1 MVSIPATAP
10 AEAEAGATAYPS
22 TFRGW
27 WTVGVLT
34 GLYAVSMLDRQ
45 VFNLLVDPIGK
56 SLQVND
62 FELSLLSG
70 FAFAAFYATFG
81 ILFGWGADRFDRRGL
96 IVGGVAIWSVA
107 TAMCGLAR
115 NFWQFAFARFSIGG
129 GEAALNPAAYSIISD
144 SIPRARL
151 SLALSLFAGGAMLGT
166 LLSKLLAAS
175 LMAIIPEGGLVLP
188 IVGHQEPWRIVFIA
202 VGLPGLVL
210 GLLVWTFPEPF
221 RRQRM
226 AEATKTNFAKALGFM
241 TKRGRFYGWYFVGSS
256 MSAAANFAFAT
267 WSPAYL
273 MRTFDI
279 SVTKAG
285 FLMAPMMIVPQISGL
300 LLAGLF
306 ADRLFSRG
314 SKDIH
319 LKLIMVMG
327 AMKALVLGF
336 AMSGQFP
343 LLTTAALM
351 GLATFF
357 SGFAGAATAV
367 LQLVT
372 PNQYRGQVSATH
384 LFITSLVGMGCG
396 PMIAGALTT
405 FVFQDPEKVGWAIA
419 ATFIGLQPF
428 VILCLCRALKGVRTA
443 VDESQAWANS

>member
-10 AEAEAGATAYPS
+10 AEAEAGASAYPS
-22 TFRGW
+22 APRGW

-34 GLYAVSMLDRQ
+34 GLYAVSLLDRQ

-70 FAFAAFYATFG
+70 FAFAAFYASFG
-81 ILFGWGADRFDRRGL
+81 ILFGWAADRFDRRGL
-96 IVGGVAIWSVA
+96 IVGGVAIWSIA
-107 TAMCGLAR
+107 TGACGLAR
-115 NFWQFAFARFSIGG
+115 NFWQFAFARFSVGG

-144 SIPRARL
+144 SIPRGRL
-151 SLALSLFAGGAMLGT
+151 SLALSIFAGGAMLGS
-166 LLSKLLAAS
+166 LLSKLFAAS

-188 IVGHQEPWRIVFIA
+188 VVGRQEPWRVVYIV
-202 VGLPGLVL
+202 VGLPGLLL
-210 GLLVWTFPEPF
+210 GLLAWTFPEPY
-221 RRQRM
+221 RHQRF
-226 AEATKTNFAKALGFM
+226 AEATRTNFAKALGFM
-241 TKRGRFYGWYFVGSS
+241 TRRGRFYGWYFLGGSLN
-256 MSAAANFAFAT
+256 AAANFAFAT
-267 WSPAYL
+267 WAPAYL
-273 MRTFDI
+273 MRVFDL

-285 FLMAPMMIVPQISGL
+285 FLMAPIIIVPQLTGL
-300 LLAGLF
+300 LIAGLL
-306 ADRLFSRG
+306 ADRLFVRG
-314 SKDIH
+314 SRDVH

-327 AMKALVLGF
+327 GLKAVVLGF

-343 LLTTAALM
+343 LLVTATLM
-351 GLATFF
+351 GLATLF
-357 SGFAGAATAV
+357 SGSAGAAAAV

-372 PNQYRGQVSATH
+372 PNEYRGQVSSTN
-384 LFITSLVGMGCG
+384 LFVTSLVGMGCG

-405 FVFQDPEKVGWAIA
+405 FVFQDPEKVGLAIA

-428 VILCLCRALKGVRTA
+428 VALCLWRALKGVRAA

>member
-1 MVSIPATAP
+1 
-10 AEAEAGATAYPS
+10 
-22 TFRGW
+22 
-27 WTVGVLT
+27 
-34 GLYAVSMLDRQ
+34 
-45 VFNLLVDPIGK
+45 
-56 SLQVND
+56 
-62 FELSLLSG
+62 
-70 FAFAAFYATFG
+70 
-81 ILFGWGADRFDRRGL
+81 
-96 IVGGVAIWSVA
+96 
-107 TAMCGLAR
+107 
-115 NFWQFAFARFSIGG
+115 
-129 GEAALNPAAYSIISD
+129 
-144 SIPRARL
+144 
-151 SLALSLFAGGAMLGT
+151 
-166 LLSKLLAAS
+166 
-175 LMAIIPEGGLVLP
+175 
-188 IVGHQEPWRIVFIA
+188 
-202 VGLPGLVL
+202 
-210 GLLVWTFPEPF
+210 
-221 RRQRM
+221 M

-241 TKRGRFYGWYFVGSS
+241 TRRGRFYGWYFLGGS

-267 WSPAYL
+267 WAPAYL

-285 FLMAPMMIVPQISGL
+285 FLMAPMMIIPQISGL
-300 LLAGLF
+300 LLAGMY

-327 AMKALVLGF
+327 CMKALVLGF

-343 LLTTAALM
+343 LLLTVALM

-419 ATFIGLQPF
+419 TTFIGLQPF